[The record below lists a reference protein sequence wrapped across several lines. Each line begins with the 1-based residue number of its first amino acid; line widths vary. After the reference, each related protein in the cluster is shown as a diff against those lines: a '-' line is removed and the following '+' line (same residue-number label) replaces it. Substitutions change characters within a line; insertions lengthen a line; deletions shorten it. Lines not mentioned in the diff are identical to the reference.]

1 MTDPERRV
9 YESATLGLPPLRMVL
24 VHARNEAQNAA
35 LRPSLRLAQPEPAKD
50 ETPLD
55 KERAIRRIIEH
66 LEEIED

>member
-1 MTDPERRV
+1 MADPKKRV
-9 YESATLGLPPLRMVL
+9 YESTTLGLPPLRMVL

-35 LRPSLRLAQPEPAKD
+35 QRPILQAAPPEPAKD

-55 KERAIRRIIEH
+55 RERAVRRIIQH